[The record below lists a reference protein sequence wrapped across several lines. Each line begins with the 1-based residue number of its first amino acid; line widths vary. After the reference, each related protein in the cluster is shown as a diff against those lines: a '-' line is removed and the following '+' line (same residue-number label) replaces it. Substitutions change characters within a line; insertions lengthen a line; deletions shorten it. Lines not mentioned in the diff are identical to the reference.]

1 MYHVQLSKAVQRSI
15 KRLAPAVRQ
24 RVRST
29 IDTLAQQPRP
39 PGVQKM
45 AGSDRWRVRVG
56 NYRIVY
62 HIEDDRL
69 IVTVVRVGH
78 RREVYR

>member
-15 KRLAPAVRQ
+15 KRLAPTVRQ

-29 IDTLAQQPRP
+29 IDALAQQPRP
-39 PGVQKM
+39 PGAQKM

>member
-29 IDTLAQQPRP
+29 IDALAQQPRP
-39 PGVQKM
+39 PGAQKM
-45 AGSDRWRVRVG
+45 TGSDRWRVRVG

-78 RREVYR
+78 RREGYR